1 MVELVMMAREM
12 SYEVAPATRTTGT
25 ETRHGWV
32 VERVSPR
39 RSAAS
44 ILYGSED
51 EAFAE
56 ARRLEQ
62 LDKKLLRL
70 G

>member
-1 MVELVMMAREM
+1 MVAT
-12 SYEVAPATRTTGT
+12 YEVAPATRTMGT

-32 VERVSPR
+32 VERTGHG

-44 ILYGSED
+44 ILFNTE
-51 EAFAE
+51 AE
-56 ARRLEQ
+56 AVTEMRRLEQ
-62 LDKKLLRL
+62 LDEKFRTL